1 MKIFEVLSRP
11 TRNTYNFE
19 SDEMYN
25 AINCPIG
32 QATYREIGEELHRNL
47 QLFDSCE
54 CEFERADLEEAIAE
68 QESQIAELLAEYG
81 LEMPLDEA
89 PASKELCMSSK
100 PDSELGASNLSSC
113 KSQGFRARNS
123 KVKHTI
129 GGKRRSIKGQKV
141 RGKKY
146 GGPLPD
152 WSSKKSKK
160 K

>member
-1 MKIFEVLSRP
+1 MKIFEVLSKP
-11 TRNTYNFE
+11 VSSYNFE
-19 SDEMYN
+19 GDEMYN
-25 AINCPIG
+25 AIDCPTG
-32 QATYREIGEELHRNL
+32 RAAYREIGQALYNNL

-54 CEFERADLEEAIAE
+54 SDVERAEIEQAIAE
-68 QESQIAELLAEYG
+68 NEAQIAALLAEYG

-100 PDSELGASNLSSC
+100 PDAELGASNLSSC

-129 GGKRRSIKGQKV
+129 GGKRRSIRGQKI

-152 WSSKKSKK
+152 WSSKK
-160 K
+160 